1 MNEEKPTTRRPS
13 MSDVARLAGVSQ
25 TTVSFIVND
34 TPGNTIPLETRER
47 VAAAIRELGYRPN
60 VSARNLRTQS
70 SNLIGYGVEDPLGVA
85 SHPVLDRFLYSTI
98 LSMEAAG
105 YHVLTFVTTSRTET
119 ATYEELYRRGQVAGF
134 VLANTNDNDVRIAAL
149 IEAGIPFASFGRSND
164 AWDFPW
170 VDVDNING
178 LEQVTDHLLA
188 QGHRH
193 IGLITWPEGSKAG
206 THRERGYANSLARA
220 GITPAP
226 DWLFR
231 GENFVQTGVAA
242 VEHFLSL
249 PEDRRPTA
257 VACVS
262 DLIATGA
269 LNAVSNAGLRVGHDI
284 AITGYDDSAMAQFL
298 HPPLTSVR
306 QPITQVGQ
314 EIARLLLAQIGGD
327 PVSTSQ
333 ILLKPSLIVRE
344 SSGGS
349 HKADD
354 HARDGNE

>member
-1 MNEEKPTTRRPS
+1 

-98 LSMEAAG
+98 RSMEAAG
-105 YHVLTFVTTSRTET
+105 YHVLTFVTKSRTET
-119 ATYEELYRRGQVAGF
+119 VTYQELYRRGQVAGF
-134 VLANTNDNDVRIAAL
+134 VLANTNDNDVRIATL
-149 IEAGIPFASFGRSND
+149 MEAGIPFASFGRSND

-170 VDVDNING
+170 VDVDNVDG

-188 QGHRH
+188 TGHRRM
-193 IGLITWPEGSKAG
+193 GLITWPEGSKAG
-206 THRERGYANSLARA
+206 NHREVGYANGLAKA
-220 GITPAP
+220 GVSPDPA
-226 DWLFR
+226 WLFR
-231 GENFVQTGVAA
+231 GENSFETGAA
-242 VEHFLSL
+242 GIAHFLSL

-269 LNAVSNAGLRVGHDI
+269 MNAVATAGLRVGHDI
-284 AITGYDDSAMAQFL
+284 AITGYDDSAMAKFL

-314 EIARLLLAQIGGD
+314 EVARLLMAQIGGD
-327 PVSTSQ
+327 PVSTNQ
-333 ILLKPSLIVRE
+333 VLLKPTLVRRE
-344 SSGGS
+344 SSGTRQEDINDGRGS
-349 HKADD
+349 
-354 HARDGNE
+354 NE